1 MAIFSKSNAKV
12 SLLALSVVLAL
23 TACDGDDGAQGPAG
37 AVGAAGADGAQGPAG
52 ADGANGNDGADGA
65 NGSDGTDGT
74 NGATTL
80 TVVTELDV
88 PGVRPCFNGFV
99 ITQTGLDDN
108 GDGVLEDAEVDSFVT
123 SCGTTQQPAPMSSL
137 VATFS
142 TDGSS
147 IPAFVRG
154 MVDTFATS
162 AAAPAGFPL
171 AQAVT
176 DSVRTI
182 PGIGSNVV
190 TQWFQP
196 LSTDA
201 NGPIFGANLD
211 YTSYFGDGWDSD
223 WGVNDEVGSAPQ
235 FNGDPRSGIMWAN
248 HEFVSNGIPE
258 VGSAPTGQHLSNA
271 LFAMGQGI
279 LNFDVTNDASWTLER
294 TEAYINL
301 HKQQVGG
308 SVFRVT
314 QQANGEWRTE
324 LTADAERFDAT
335 SNTLSTVTD
344 FALNNVDIAD
354 DGSALLAGQIGGII
368 GNCSGGTSPW
378 GTIIS
383 AEENVQSSFG
393 DLEDAWGSRQE
404 FDPAPTNDGSVWG
417 PGSNVTINYSPAAA
431 GSARFTFT
439 DESLNHERDVYGFLN
454 EIDIREDSNVA
465 YTSVADGGDGAG
477 HRKIGSFGRARWEN
491 ATFATDNSFEL
502 VDGQPIVM
510 YAANDRRSGRIYKWV
525 TADNYTNGMTRAQV
539 RGLLD
544 DGSLFVAHFADMDNR
559 TGYTLQPT
567 DPASTCAT
575 TDVSESGPVENKAD
589 IFALGCVSP
598 TEGTRGNGEWI
609 LLSTSNAGQVAPN
622 AGATD
627 SENNVVLAAN
637 TTVADALTDVNY
649 NFIGGFPDDNTV
661 YAALFTAS
669 MKLGVMELNRPE
681 DVEYNPIDDRLYI
694 AFTNNG
700 RPTAL
705 DQQGLMKNNGEG
717 GVSGEDERLDFEGA
731 IFVLEEGDQAN
742 PGTSTT
748 FTFWAAAQGQRG
760 NCEFCF
766 EDPDNIM
773 IDADGGVW
781 FGTDGNFS
789 TSRGTTDGLYF
800 LDLDP
805 AHQSGQPG
813 IVNATFGLPFR
824 VLTGPSDSEAT
835 GPSFNSDMSTIFFG
849 VQHPGER
856 NPSTF
861 PNGAE

>member
-12 SLLALSVVLAL
+12 SLLALSVVFAL
-23 TACDGDDGAQGPAG
+23 SACDGDDGAQGPAG
-37 AVGAAGADGAQGPAG
+37 PAGAQGPAG
-52 ADGANGNDGADGA
+52 PAGADGS
-65 NGSDGTDGT
+65 GSLVSL
-74 NGATTL
+74 TT
-80 TVVTELDV
+80 VTELQA

-108 GDGVLEDAEVDSFVT
+108 GDGILEDAEVDSFVT

-142 TDGSS
+142 TDGNS

-154 MVDTFATS
+154 MVDSFATS
-162 AAAPAGFPL
+162 TTAPVGFPL

-196 LSTDA
+196 LSTDPS
-201 NGPIFGANLD
+201 GPLFGANLD

-223 WGVNDEVGSAPQ
+223 WGANDEVGSAPQ

-248 HEFVSNGIPE
+248 HEFVSNGIPQE
-258 VGSAPTGQHLSNA
+258 GSAPTGQHLSNA

-279 LNFDVTNDASWTLER
+279 LNFDVTSDAAWTLER
-294 TEAYINL
+294 AEAYINI
-301 HKQQVGG
+301 HKAQVGG
-308 SVFRVT
+308 SVFRVS
-314 QQANGEWRTE
+314 QQENGEWRTE
-324 LTADAERFDAT
+324 LTADAERFDAS
-335 SNTLSTVTD
+335 SNTVSTVTD
-344 FALNNVDIAD
+344 FVLNDIDIND
-354 DGSALLAGQIGGII
+354 DGSALLAGQIGGIL

-404 FDPAPTNDGSVWG
+404 FDPTPTNDGSVWG
-417 PGSNVTINYSPAAA
+417 PGANVTINYAPAAA

-477 HRKIGSFGRARWEN
+477 HRKIGSLGRARWEN
-491 ATFATDNSFEL
+491 ATFATDEQFEL
-502 VDGQPIVM
+502 IDGQPVVM

-525 TADNYTNGMTRAQV
+525 SEGNYSEGMTRAQV
-539 RGLLD
+539 RTLLD
-544 DGSLFVAHFADMDNR
+544 TGSLFVAHFADMDNR
-559 TGYTLQPT
+559 TGYTLAPT
-567 DPASTCAT
+567 DATSTCAT
-575 TDVSESGPVENKAD
+575 TDVSESGPAEDKAA

-598 TEGTRGNGEWI
+598 TEDNRGNGEWI
-609 LLSTSNAGQVAPN
+609 LLSTSNTAQTAPN

-627 SENNVVLAAN
+627 EEGNVVLAAD
-637 TTVADALTDVNY
+637 TTVSAALTDVNY

-681 DVEYNPIDDRLYI
+681 DVEWNPIDDRLYI

-705 DQQGLMKNNGEG
+705 DQQGLMLNDGLG
-717 GVSGEDERLDFEGA
+717 GVSGVDERLDFEGA
-731 IFVLEEGDQAN
+731 IFVLEEGDQTN
-742 PGTSTT
+742 PGSSDT

-760 NCEFCF
+760 NCTFCF

-805 AHQSGQPG
+805 AHQDGQPG
-813 IVNATFGLPFR
+813 VVNPTFGLPFR
-824 VLTGPSDSEAT
+824 VVTGPSDSEAT